1 MIRALLAA
9 GTLACFSLS
18 AQATPVTFDLA
29 GAPTSSVDVVDF
41 DGGFLCGLT
50 HCGVTT
56 TLNPLLDSLNQTLDV
71 GESWSFDFFTLGFNG
86 VGGGEGTISATLG
99 FDLPTGAPVAVGTGE
114 GGFGTFLG
122 FISGGT
128 LNWVTQPGVF
138 SLGDGSQY
146 SVTFA
151 NLSGLTVG
159 SAVVGATITLLQGG
173 AAVSVPEPGTLTLF
187 GLGLLGV
194 GFLARRRQRQMAN
207 PMAA

>member
-9 GTLACFSLS
+9 GTLACLSLS

-29 GAPTSSVDVVDF
+29 GAPTSSVDIVDF
-41 DGGFLCGLT
+41 DGGWLCGLSN
-50 HCGVTT
+50 CGVNP

-71 GESWSFDFFTLGFNG
+71 GDSWSFDFFTLGFNG
-86 VGGGEGTISATLG
+86 LGGGTGTISATLG
-99 FDLPTGAPVAVGTGE
+99 FDLPTGAPVAEGTSE
-114 GGFGTFLG
+114 GGFGTFFGL
-122 FISGGT
+122 ISAGNLT
-128 LNWVTQPGVF
+128 WVTQPGVF

-151 NLSGLTVG
+151 NLSGVTVG

-173 AAVSVPEPGTLTLF
+173 SAVSVPEPGTLSLF

-194 GFLARRRQRQMAN
+194 GFLARRRQRRMAG
-207 PMAA
+207 PLAV

>member
-9 GTLACFSLS
+9 GTLACLSLS

-41 DGGFLCGLT
+41 DGGLLCSISG
-50 HCGVTT
+50 CGVTA
-56 TLNPLLDSLNQTLDV
+56 TLNPLLDSLNSTLDV
-71 GESWSFDFFTLGFNG
+71 GDSWSFDFFTLGFQG
-86 VGGGEGTISATLG
+86 IGGGTGTIAATLG
-99 FDLPTGAPVAVGTGE
+99 FDLPTGAPVAESTGE
-114 GGFGTFLG
+114 GGFGTFMGL
-122 FISGGT
+122 ISGGNLT
-128 LNWVTQPGVF
+128 WVTQPGVF

-151 NLSGLTVG
+151 NLSGVTLG

-173 AAVSVPEPGTLTLF
+173 GAVSVPEPGTLTLF

-194 GFLARRRQRQMAN
+194 GFLARRRQRQTAN
-207 PMAA
+207 PLAT